1 MPLPG
6 LQGLPAAFPPDV
18 LPAYCDH
25 WVSNVRSRVG
35 FLETL
40 QETLGFT
47 PKVIATEGPSDGLML
62 IA

>member
-1 MPLPG
+1 
-6 LQGLPAAFPPDV
+6 
-18 LPAYCDH
+18 
-25 WVSNVRSRVG
+25 VG

-62 IA
+62 IACLSLI